1 MNKIGGRSN
10 TEFSKVDL
18 RYRTWN
24 PIRNNKIEKRKTYN
38 QWSWE
43 QKTNILDEVRLSSG
57 N

>member
-24 PIRNNKIEKRKTYN
+24 PIRNNKIEKRKTCN

>member
-18 RYRTWN
+18 CYRTWN
-24 PIRNNKIEKRKTYN
+24 PIRNNKIEKWKTYN